1 MAASP
6 APRAPERSTGSWPTP
21 LKKAAVRRPF
31 TPGVVKYSAFA
42 MKVTLRSRTAG
53 RKKKTEKE
61 GGVLARMP
69 GPSAGVLRRPST
81 QGLKATFSG
90 PPMATFIVPYNNRV
104 PPVSVDETLT
114 RGPVKQADG
123 PGRCQCGRVR

>member
-1 MAASP
+1 M
-6 APRAPERSTGSWPTP
+6 
-21 LKKAAVRRPF
+21 RRPF

-53 RKKKTEKE
+53 RKKESEKE
-61 GGVLARMP
+61 RWLLAKMA
-69 GPSAGVLRRPST
+69 GPSAGMFSKPST

-114 RGPVKQADG
+114 RSPVKQSDG